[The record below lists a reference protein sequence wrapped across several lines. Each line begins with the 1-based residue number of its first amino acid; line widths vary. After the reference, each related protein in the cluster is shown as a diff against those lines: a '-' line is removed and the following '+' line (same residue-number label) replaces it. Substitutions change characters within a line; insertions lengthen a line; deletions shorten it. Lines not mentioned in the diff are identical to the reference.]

1 MEERHGL
8 TPIKAIRAK
17 CLDCTCNQPSE
28 VKLCPSV
35 DCPLYEYRLGKNPAK
50 RRGTLSEEQKKAVC
64 ERLAV
69 ARAKKRL
76 RQHREINDVAAPI

>member
-1 MEERHGL
+1 MEERQNL

-35 DCPLYEYRLGKNPAK
+35 DCPLYKYRLGKNPAK
-50 RRGTLSEEQKKAVC
+50 RRVALSEEQKNALS
-64 ERLAV
+64 ERLAA
-69 ARAKKRL
+69 ARSKKRL
-76 RQHREINDVAAPI
+76 MQHREKNDIVAPI